1 MDDFILR
8 ILNISVLNPY
18 DMNRIERGL
27 PVRLVL
33 WLLCIIC
40 PGIVFAMTV
49 RGVVT
54 DPDNRPLEFA
64 NITLYN
70 MTDTAFVG
78 GCISDV
84 DGKFMIEIDSDENLF
99 FKCSYIGYEPFINI
113 ASPENSEF
121 NIILNPESH
130 SLQEVTVSANIPQ
143 SRLTA
148 SGLITNVANT
158 MLSTLGTADDV
169 LDYIP
174 LVVKDGMSYSVFG
187 HGKPIFYINGRKMRD
202 PYELVRIPS
211 GDIISIEVIT
221 NPGAQYPASTAS
233 VIKIK
238 TRLPVGEGLGGTLVS
253 EYRQGHRSTFNELMS
268 LNYRKEGLDIFA
280 QFSFAKVT
288 SQEVNDSYMKIET
301 DRTWEHH
308 AAERISSLSKRLSS
322 TVGANYV
329 FNPKHS
335 AGVRYTFN
343 AMPQS
348 RITGVRNSESFEN
361 GILDDRISSNITID
375 NDNSPSHLVNAY
387 YIGTVNSIG
396 INFNVD
402 YVDQR
407 SGSSFLNEEASE
419 LGQSRLVSSESMVRS
434 RLVASKLFFEIPL
447 LDGNLTIGAEYSYTD
462 RHDNYD
468 NKENLV
474 KNSNTHL
481 TNTNVAPFLE
491 YSRKFPFGN
500 TSIGVRFEHLD
511 FDYYENGLHI
521 DGQSRSFNH
530 IYPSIAWSKRFGVF
544 QVQSAYNLY
553 TSHPS
558 YSELSGNVTYAN
570 RYQYQ
575 TGNPYLKSGINHN
588 VSFTAMWNYV
598 VLNAGYDD
606 KRDAIMQSMYVS
618 EDDPSV
624 SVLTYEN
631 VPSVKSAFAYL
642 SIRPTFGIYR
652 PQLMLSFTK
661 QWFSMESMGQRVS
674 LGHPLY
680 AVRLNNIFMLPCD
693 WMINVVGAIGSKA
706 SVQNHTERRLSGG
719 CSAVVYKWFLKK
731 SLQVSI
737 TANDIFNT
745 QKNDIDYYLN
755 CAQGWQYS
763 HSDSRKV
770 IVALRYNFNTSKSKY
785 RGQGAGQS
793 EKDRL

>member
-1 MDDFILR
+1 M
-8 ILNISVLNPY
+8 
-18 DMNRIERGL
+18 
-27 PVRLVL
+27 
-33 WLLCIIC
+33 
-40 PGIVFAMTV
+40 
-49 RGVVT
+49 
-54 DPDNRPLEFA
+54 
-64 NITLYN
+64 
-70 MTDTAFVG
+70 
-78 GCISDV
+78 
-84 DGKFMIEIDSDENLF
+84 
-99 FKCSYIGYEPFINI
+99 
-113 ASPENSEF
+113 
-121 NIILNPESH
+121 
-130 SLQEVTVSANIPQ
+130 
-143 SRLTA
+143 
-148 SGLITNVANT
+148 
-158 MLSTLGTADDV
+158 
-169 LDYIP
+169 
-174 LVVKDGMSYSVFG
+174 
-187 HGKPIFYINGRKMRD
+187 
-202 PYELVRIPS
+202 
-211 GDIISIEVIT
+211 
-221 NPGAQYPASTAS
+221 
-233 VIKIK
+233 
-238 TRLPVGEGLGGTLVS
+238 
-253 EYRQGHRSTFNELMS
+253 
-268 LNYRKEGLDIFA
+268 
-280 QFSFAKVT
+280 
-288 SQEVNDSYMKIET
+288 
-301 DRTWEHH
+301 
-308 AAERISSLSKRLSS
+308 
-322 TVGANYV
+322 
-329 FNPKHS
+329 
-335 AGVRYTFN
+335 
-343 AMPQS
+343 
-348 RITGVRNSESFEN
+348 
-361 GILDDRISSNITID
+361 
-375 NDNSPSHLVNAY
+375 
-387 YIGTVNSIG
+387 
-396 INFNVD
+396 
-402 YVDQR
+402 
-407 SGSSFLNEEASE
+407 
-419 LGQSRLVSSESMVRS
+419 
-434 RLVASKLFFEIPL
+434 
-447 LDGNLTIGAEYSYTD
+447 
-462 RHDNYD
+462 
-468 NKENLV
+468 
-474 KNSNTHL
+474 
-481 TNTNVAPFLE
+481 
-491 YSRKFPFGN
+491 
-500 TSIGVRFEHLD
+500 
-511 FDYYENGLHI
+511 
-521 DGQSRSFNH
+521 
-530 IYPSIAWSKRFGVF
+530 F

-731 SLQVSI
+731 SLQVSV